1 MKTTITITI
10 ESKDE
15 YDNVYPEP
23 LEDRPAEDYKT
34 EEDKKYLR
42 DFHKEFA
49 EGVHQSAIDAIEG
62 RLDDGDVDE
71 MFFDQL
77 QDKGFC
83 LEDWEERSDYDL
95 TIKIEK
101 SKETDGPRG
110 CPEGHKGGNER

>member
-10 ESKDE
+10 ESKNE
-15 YDNVYPEP
+15 YNVYPYT
-23 LEDRPAEDYKT
+23 EDEKAFDDYKT
-34 EEDKKYLR
+34 EEEQKELK
-42 DFHKEFA
+42 DFQEEFT
-49 EGVHQSAIDAIEG
+49 EGVHTAAVDAIEG
-62 RLDDGDVDE
+62 RLDEGEVDE

-101 SKETDGPRG
+101 SKETGSK
-110 CPEGHKGGNER
+110 EGTG